1 MESLTTGAAL
11 DIAAGCV
18 ATAHKAA
25 GILFLSIAETSQR
38 NGTAAIVMLR
48 NGSKAQWPVVPEATS
63 ERFRSTLCGP

>member
-1 MESLTTGAAL
+1 MESLRTGAAL
-11 DIAAGCV
+11 DMAAGCV

-48 NGSKAQWPVVPEATS
+48 HGSKA
-63 ERFRSTLCGP
+63 